1 MADIYPSLNKLII
14 HGSFGR
20 SALIYD
26 RERLIGIVDY
36 DRATH
41 EIRAMD
47 LAYTIKAFCRIHDQ
61 YSEDYRSASTMSVAA
76 T

>member
-1 MADIYPSLNKLII
+1 MAEIYPSLNKLII

-20 SALIYD
+20 SALIFD
-26 RERLIGIVDY
+26 GERLIGIVDY

-61 YSEDYRSASTMSVAA
+61 HSEDYRSASTMSVAG